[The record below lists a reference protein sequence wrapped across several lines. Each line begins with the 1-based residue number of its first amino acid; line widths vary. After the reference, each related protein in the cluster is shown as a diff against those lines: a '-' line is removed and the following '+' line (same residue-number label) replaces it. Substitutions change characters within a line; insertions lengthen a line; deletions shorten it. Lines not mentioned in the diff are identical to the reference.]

1 MNSKLRTLI
10 EIDKEANNTTLVS
23 IHRKRSIDKS
33 ICANCEK
40 DVKEIDNEEYKI
52 SALEVILT
60 KLHSS
65 GKYEKT
71 AYKKYSSG
79 IHGLGLKCCCGLSS
93 KLNVTVQRDGKK
105 YFQEYLI
112 KI

>member
-40 DVKEIDNEEYKI
+40 DVKEINDEEYKI
-52 SALEVILT
+52 SALCLVCQKEFF
-60 KLHSS
+60 K
-65 GKYEKT
+65 E
-71 AYKKYSSG
+71 AE
-79 IHGLGLKCCCGLSS
+79 
-93 KLNVTVQRDGKK
+93 D
-105 YFQEYLI
+105 E
-112 KI
+112 